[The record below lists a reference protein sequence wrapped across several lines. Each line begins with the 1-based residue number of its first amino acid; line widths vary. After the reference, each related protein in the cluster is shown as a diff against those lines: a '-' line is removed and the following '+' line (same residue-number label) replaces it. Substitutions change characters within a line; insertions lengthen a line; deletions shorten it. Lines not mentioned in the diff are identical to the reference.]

1 MKYGHL
7 VKVCGKFYWPGEEVP
22 DQTGIFQEND
32 EVGKVDEENPQ
43 NDSPS
48 EGTYKEWQLKA
59 MNRDKLAEICNEKGI
74 EFTEDTTKGVLIGLI
89 LERQ

>member
-1 MKYGHL
+1 MWGILLAWRGGAGGYWHL
-7 VKVCGKFYWPGEEVP
+7 PGKQKDKDSEKNTQDENPAE
-22 DQTGIFQEND
+22 GIF
-32 EVGKVDEENPQ
+32 
-43 NDSPS
+43 
-48 EGTYKEWQLKA
+48 KEWQLKA